1 MWNAARQT
9 AVRFHLRGLHRAEI
23 RHLRCQRQSGST
35 RDFNNNLTCYAHDLA
50 RNLETV
56 RVEGFAPSVAS
67 CPANLAT
74 YTPASGTRE
83 RKITTTWHSTF
94 RLPASI
100 TEANRTTNLRT
111 TPMATC

>member
-9 AVRFHLRGLHRAEI
+9 AV
-23 RHLRCQRQSGST
+23 GST
-35 RDFNNNLTCYAHDLA
+35 CPGCTEPKSATYDANANLASKRDFNNNLTCYAHDLT

-67 CPANLAT
+67 CPANLAS

-83 RKITTTWHSTF
+83 RTITTTWHSTF
-94 RLPASI
+94 RLP
-100 TEANRTTNLRT
+100 TNR
-111 TPMATC
+111 